1 MLVLSNADVQRVL
14 TMSVCLDALDA
25 MFHEIARGDA
35 AGMGRIDVYIP
46 SGQTSAPYY
55 RWAVMAGGSRGTGY
69 LCARMLSDMVAWPV
83 VAGHQRENK
92 FAARPGTFCGLLFL
106 YRAEDGVPVA
116 MIQDGYLQHI
126 RVGGGAGIGVKYLS
140 RTDSQSVGMIGSGGM
155 ARTYLE
161 AFCAVRDIRSVKVYS
176 PNADNRRQYAAEVRA
191 RFGVEAEAVDSPRDA
206 VRGVDIVSCCTSS
219 TEPDFFADWLEP
231 GMHVTDLGREST
243 GPGFI
248 SAVDVAFRPG
258 DSTSAV
264 DDLPP
269 EAFYATHGFLAH
281 VAGTPDERAQV
292 PRLALDGDLVRM
304 PKLPDLLAGRAPG
317 RTSADQTSWFLNVGA
332 IGIQFAAV
340 AAAVYERARAEGLG
354 VELPDE
360 YFLQDVR
367 D

>member
-14 TMSVCLDALDA
+14 TMSLCLDALDA
-25 MFHEIARGDA
+25 VFHEIARGDA

-46 SGQTSAPYY
+46 SGQRLAPYY

-92 FAARPGTFCGLLFL
+92 FAQRPGTFCGLLFL

-116 MIQDGYLQHI
+116 MLQDGFLQHL
-126 RVGGGAGIGVKYLS
+126 RVGGGAGMGVKYLS
-140 RTDSQSVGMIGSGGM
+140 RADSHSVGMIGSGGM

-161 AFCAVRDIRSVKVYS
+161 AFRAVRDIRSVKVYS
-176 PNADNRRQYAAEVRA
+176 PNEDNRRRYAAEMRA
-191 RFGVEAEAVDSPRDA
+191 RFDVDVEPVASPREA

-219 TEPDFFADWLEP
+219 TEPDFLPEWLEP

-248 SAVDVAFRPG
+248 YAVDLAFRPG
-258 DSTSAV
+258 DSTPAL
-264 DDLPP
+264 DELPP

-281 VAGTPDERAQV
+281 VAGTPEERAQI
-292 PRLALDGDLVRM
+292 PRLALDPELVHM

-317 RTSADQTSWFLNVGA
+317 RTSDEQTSWFLNVGA

-354 VELPDE
+354 VELPDA